1 MSFLPS
7 IAVFVIAACCPWL
20 LAAENRPS
28 PASKPTVRLA
38 LLLDTSGSMDGLL
51 VQAQAYLW
59 KIVAELSRATYQG
72 QPTQFELALYEYG
85 NDRLAASSGYIT
97 HLIGFTTD
105 LDSASAY
112 LFTRTTNGGKE
123 HCPQAIVSAAAME
136 GWATDTAS
144 FNIIIIAGNEPFAQ
158 GPVTI
163 SEACHA
169 VQRKNIAA
177 IALHCGSKHQG
188 ESDQWPSLAT
198 CSNGFFG
205 CISAS
210 ERIDDVA
217 TPYDDSL
224 AEANIV
230 LNGTSIP
237 YGNAAAARLQ
247 LRTSQDK
254 ASLSNSMT
262 ALSNRLL
269 AKSCM
274 GHTNASWDAVELFM
288 QNPDHFEELMPSVLP
303 DSLKNLTAKDR
314 RAVVARQAKLRTHVI
329 RRIAS
334 LAARR
339 EDYLARHRSPRST
352 STMDEVVIQALRRMA
367 KDRGFFL

>member
-1 MSFLPS
+1 MSSLHVV
-7 IAVFVIAACCPWL
+7 AVFVFAVYCPSL
-20 LAAENRPS
+20 LAAEKRPS

-59 KIVAELSRATYQG
+59 KIVAELSRTTYQG

-97 HLIGFTTD
+97 RLIGFTTD
-105 LDSASAY
+105 LDSVSAY
-112 LFTRTTNGGKE
+112 LFTRTTNGGNE
-123 HCPQAIVSAAAME
+123 HCPQVITTAAAME
-136 GWATDTAS
+136 GWASDTAS

-163 SEACHA
+163 PEACRA
-169 VQRKNIAA
+169 IQRKNIAA
-177 IALHCGSKHQG
+177 ITLHCGSKHQG

-224 AEANIV
+224 TEANMI

-237 YGNAAAARLQ
+237 YGNNAAARIQ
-247 LRTSQDK
+247 LRTSQDD

-269 AKSCM
+269 AKSSM
-274 GHTNASWDAVELFM
+274 GHANASWDAVELFM
-288 QNPDHFEELMPSVLP
+288 QNPDHLEKLMPSAFP
-303 DSLKNLTAKDR
+303 DSLRHLSPKDR
-314 RAVVARQAKLRTHVI
+314 LAIVTRQATLRTKM
-329 RRIAS
+329 RSRIAS
-334 LAARR
+334 LVANRDA
-339 EDYLARHRSPRST
+339 YLERHRSPRST
-352 STMDEVVIQALRRMA
+352 STMDEVVLLALRRMA